1 MKSCQRMMDRCFRTF
16 DGGGFVCVKD
26 AGLEE
31 YVYTVV
37 KLLYT
42 VVQVL
47 CSFKTLMLEFVCVKD
62 AGLLE

>member
-1 MKSCQRMMDRCFRTF
+1 MTTVIYRNHCDEIGQIMMDRASGRLM
-16 DGGGFVCVKD
+16 GEFVCVKD

-31 YVYTVV
+31 YVYTVL

-47 CSFKTLMLEFVCVKD
+47 YSFRTLR
-62 AGLLE
+62 

>member
-1 MKSCQRMMDRCFRTF
+1 M
-16 DGGGFVCVKD
+16 GEFVCVKD

-31 YVYTVV
+31 YVYTVL

-47 CSFKTLMLEFVCVKD
+47 YSFRTLR
-62 AGLLE
+62 